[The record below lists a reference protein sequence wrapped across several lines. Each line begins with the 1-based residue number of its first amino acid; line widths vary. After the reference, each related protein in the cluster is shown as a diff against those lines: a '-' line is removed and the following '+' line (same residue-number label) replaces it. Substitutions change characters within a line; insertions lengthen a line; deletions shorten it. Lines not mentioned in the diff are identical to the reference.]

1 MDFYVAAGHR
11 GVGCVRLSLTVTRS
25 CLQYSQML
33 PPFLLCAGVIW
44 CWAGCVTLNS
54 EVVINGLRWEQD
66 RRKTLQLAEEN
77 ESAEELWTKAETKL
91 SECSKFDVSEWWEY
105 LPQTVKTERCLRAL
119 FRYVFC
125 VVQGTTAG
133 NKAALKVATTTDHA
147 LRCQEI
153 TAALQQLMP
162 VALTT
167 VRDGATATW
176 HLRPFVPR
184 ELAGRGGS
192 GGL

>member
-1 MDFYVAAGHR
+1 MCA
-11 GVGCVRLSLTVTRS
+11 SLTHGDTI
-25 CLQYSQML
+25 LQYSQML
-33 PPFLLCAGVIW
+33 PSFLLCAGVIR
-44 CWAGCVTLNS
+44 CWAGCVALNS
-54 EVVINGLRWEQD
+54 EDVINGLRWEQD

-105 LPQTVKTERCLRAL
+105 CRSLPQTVKTERCLRAL

-133 NKAALKVATTTDHA
+133 IKAALKVASTTDHA
-147 LRCQEI
+147 RHCQEI
-153 TAALQQLMP
+153 MAALQQLMP
-162 VALTT
+162 VALTP
-167 VRDGATATW
+167 VRDGATPTW

-184 ELAGRGGS
+184 ELAGWS
-192 GGL
+192 GW